1 MYFENENNYLPAGK
15 FYLLSEYYERALK
28 LFMRCSSATKD
39 AEHIIL
45 AIDTVGQARNE
56 KLSRLLLDY
65 LLGAGPDG
73 ESKEKG
79 LFFHVLVTSGV
90 SRISR
95 L

>member
-1 MYFENENNYLPAGK
+1 MYFENENNYLSAGK

-79 LFFHVLVTSGV
+79 LFFCFGNKWSL
-90 SRISR
+90 
-95 L
+95 